1 MYYVISLTPLISTIY
16 NKENQSHIRDS
27 IICDLLGFR
36 EDEFLKKR
44 IKEGVHMCKAI
55 EDWMDE
61 GIVTLI
67 RNLSTSQNIS
77 IAQAMDMLLIP
88 EADRERYMGQ
98 LS

>member
-1 MYYVISLTPLISTIY
+1 
-16 NKENQSHIRDS
+16 
-27 IICDLLGFR
+27 
-36 EDEFLKKR
+36 
-44 IKEGVHMCKAI
+44 MCKAI

-88 EADRERYMGQ
+88 EADRERYRRAWQRPGWWEK
-98 LS
+98 

>member
-1 MYYVISLTPLISTIY
+1 M
-16 NKENQSHIRDS
+16 
-27 IICDLLGFR
+27 
-36 EDEFLKKR
+36 KKR